1 MSKEERNL
9 LEGDI
14 KKTFLKYLLP
24 AVGGMLGTS
33 LYVIGDTMVV
43 GRGLGSQG
51 LAALNV
57 GIPINNVFKKYAR
70 AVRYSIKK
78 GKY

>member
-1 MSKEERNL
+1 MLKEKVDL
-9 LEGDI
+9 LEGNI
-14 KKTFLKYLLP
+14 RKIFLKYLIP

-33 LYVIGDTMVV
+33 LYVLGDTMVV

-57 GIPINNVFKKYAR
+57 GIPIMYLMEWVY
-70 AVRYSIKK
+70 YLE
-78 GKY
+78 